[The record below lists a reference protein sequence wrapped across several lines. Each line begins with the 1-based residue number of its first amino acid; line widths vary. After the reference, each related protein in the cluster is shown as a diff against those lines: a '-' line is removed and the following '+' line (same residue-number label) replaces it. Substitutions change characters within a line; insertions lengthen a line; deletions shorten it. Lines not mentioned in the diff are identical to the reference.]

1 MIVINIFD
9 DEISIK
15 GHAGYAERGKDIVCA
30 AISVLTQSL
39 IRSIETLTTDRM
51 EYSLS
56 DGQADIK
63 FRNLSK
69 TSSILISS
77 FLIGV
82 LDIEKEYPENVKI
95 ICPSIEDIKS
105 YGNSATVEHSK
116 S

>member
-1 MIVINIFD
+1 MIVINILE
-9 DEISIK
+9 DEVSIK

-39 IRSIETLTTDRM
+39 IRSIETLTTDRI
-51 EYSLS
+51 EYKLS
-56 DGQADIK
+56 DGQAYIK

-69 TSSILISS
+69 TSNILIN
-77 FLIGV
+77 FFFIGIR
-82 LDIEKEYPENVKI
+82 DIEKEYPQNVKI

>member
-15 GHAGYAERGKDIVCA
+15 GHAGYAEHGKDIVCA

-39 IRSIETLTTDRM
+39 IRSIETLTTDKIK
-51 EYSLS
+51 YNLS

-63 FRNLSK
+63 FWNLSERSK
-69 TSSILISS
+69 VLIDS
-77 FLIGV
+77 FIVGV
-82 LDIEKEYPENVKI
+82 LDIEKEYPKNVKI

-105 YGNSATVEHSK
+105 YGNSATVEHLK